1 MKETKNIIWKLLR
14 QNISKT
20 QFVGFVLANLVG
32 LTIVLVG
39 IQFYRDVRPVFNDEE
54 SFIRKDYLIITR
66 AVTTTGTILGNA
78 SEFSAAD
85 IADLEAQDW
94 CRQVGEFTSSDFAI
108 SASIGMDNAHA
119 MRTQFF
125 LESIPNEFI
134 DVDAGQWG
142 FNPGQPEVPVI
153 ISRDYLTLYNFG
165 FAASQDMPKIS
176 EGQAGMIP
184 VKFTF
189 SGNNRRETISGR
201 IVGFSSRLNT
211 VIVPDD
217 FMRWANNRYGS
228 ASPQR
233 PQRLIVEVSSPGDVK
248 IEQYMDA
255 HHYDV
260 AGDKMS
266 ASKANYFL
274 TLISSIVVAVGI
286 IISLLSFF
294 VLMLSIYLLLQK
306 NTHKLQNLLMLGYST
321 QQVARPYI
329 RLVIVLNAVVLVLS
343 VILMLVARTG
353 YLPNLRAFGV
363 RGAGLWVSI
372 AVGILIMA
380 AISAGNV
387 WAIKQKTNA
396 LWSDTTITD

>member
-165 FAASQDMPKIS
+165 FAATQDMPKIS

-189 SGNNRRETISGR
+189 SGNNRRETIGGR

-248 IEQYMDA
+248 IERYMDS

>member
-165 FAASQDMPKIS
+165 FAATQDMPKIS

-248 IEQYMDA
+248 IERYMDS

>member
-165 FAASQDMPKIS
+165 FAATQDMPKIS

-189 SGNNRRETISGR
+189 SGNNRRETIGGR

-248 IEQYMDA
+248 IEQYMDS

-396 LWSDTTITD
+396 LWSDTTIID

>member
-165 FAASQDMPKIS
+165 FAATQDMPKIS

-189 SGNNRRETISGR
+189 SGNNRRETIGGR

-248 IEQYMDA
+248 IERYMDS

-329 RLVIVLNAVVLVLS
+329 CLVIVLNAVVLVLS

>member
-165 FAASQDMPKIS
+165 FAATQDMPKIS

-189 SGNNRRETISGR
+189 SGNNRRETIGGR

-228 ASPQR
+228 GTPPR

-248 IEQYMDA
+248 IEQYMDS

-396 LWSDTTITD
+396 LWSDTTIID